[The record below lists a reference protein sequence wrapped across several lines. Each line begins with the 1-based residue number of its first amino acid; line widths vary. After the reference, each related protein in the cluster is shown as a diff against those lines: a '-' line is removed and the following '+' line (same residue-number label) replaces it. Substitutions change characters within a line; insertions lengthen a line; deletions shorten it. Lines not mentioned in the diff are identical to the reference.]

1 MTSSLQIKEVVA
13 ELDGQR
19 SVAGELVVYHPVR
32 DSFVS
37 VTTTSLQEID
47 ARTGVLVGEVLF
59 DGSLL
64 GDKPNAF
71 ECLVACGHKYVV
83 AALSRFLVIWDLRE
97 MVLAHIAEVAVA
109 GTMSQKTKHISA
121 LTAST
126 DVVGTLFFA
135 HEGSQS
141 IRVVPVDAL
150 VQGRSTSMRKVL
162 RKAAT
167 RNSAITA
174 LTYHTSHA
182 VLGCGAS
189 DGSVQ
194 LWKLADTSE
203 LAAGRADAAAGEAE
217 LTHDVVAALNAKPA
231 AVQSLVV
238 HVTDSGALHVAI
250 TYVSRHI
257 DVYRVQDRQLSPSTP
272 IGSVGLPH
280 GFTFAKK
287 QAIAFG
293 HVPNTLLV
301 VLDDA
306 ATVGGAVL
314 HLVRYGGPD
323 DATRFGTPLDLY
335 ALGPNDPS
343 AFVHVAVCGS
353 HGSALYTSTATG
365 RSVACLGYADDEPID
380 VASPTCRQWS
390 TSMPLSFGQY
400 CHPESI
406 PDSFLQLA
414 WSSDLNR
421 YDVAKLSLKTND
433 RCPDVSFGTVP
444 HTLENQLA
452 MPLRLVASPDLAR
465 AGVLLETSSSVA
477 VFVTS
482 AESSATYDVADA
494 CFTLQGHLVTLV
506 PSRKSV
512 RWHDD
517 VQSAEPHGASFPLP
531 VAADRIFATRLPLDN
546 TSDMC
551 KILFVIRDAAH
562 DTLRLSDRSLAF
574 AADSPIMWTS
584 HKTERVVDVQM
595 EPSTGQLH
603 NIAVLTTHRVVILDP
618 SLVAV
623 ASYAPTN
630 PLVMTPVSMLW
641 IGSAIAFVTGGGGA
655 LYYLPTQKQATTVPA
670 LLCTLAKPAPSVAF
684 SAIQLIAILPDR
696 LVYTVQL
703 PTSGT
708 VATLTRPFSVVDV
721 LAHSQDDFDV
731 TRQYVMRELDCS
743 PHISVSHRLVSV
755 LGTHDPEL
763 CLRALSPPP
772 STTGNFRQTS
782 HLSTAVVCNVLMT
795 VHRWKDALLHAVVD
809 DPGLQEYAS
818 DPVGASGAQLPQ
830 RLSGMSSQLS
840 HFGRIME
847 TFGQFSVAGQCYD
860 VAGNDRALVEL
871 VLKCGEREA
880 LDALVNAIRPTNGPL
895 AAALTGGTRPEIMPK
910 HDPFRL
916 LCNEHVTFERRSRLL
931 PSVTSV
937 LRQAKLQS
945 PPAPTMPPLQWKY
958 YSWRRLAPEEMG
970 EWTGST
976 HVHYATEEFKPRK
989 HAAATSAVAGKLS
1002 VDTQQSSFHD
1012 ADNGGGAAGPLSTA
1026 AAAIGPFLEE
1036 EDGVVAYWRF
1046 EEGAA
1051 HATVTSGT
1059 QFVDTSKREN
1069 HITLQNLDLVV
1080 STAPVDR
1087 GEEAKLQPEYALR
1100 FPSPSA
1106 GGCGHVVVKKGAST
1120 LDIGVSYDDDPYRRS
1135 LTVEM
1140 WIKPVETAAGAFT
1153 GTLMRR
1159 ETPSPGDALWELAVD
1174 SGALAFTLLGQTVRT
1189 DKSAVKEATWQ
1200 HVAAVVDVSSDDKA
1214 TIRLAV
1220 GGAVAVTNDVRLPK
1234 AARSGDVSTLVV
1246 GPNLGGVEVT
1256 EIRIW
1261 ATPRSAQQLHDM
1273 KENYLAM
1280 AESKKRIKMKIHNR
1294 DCQCDKCLGRRQHTP
1309 IAKLAMVQPLALTPT
1324 SRDRRQR
1331 MKTPKSEETRT

>member
-1 MTSSLQIKEVVA
+1 
-13 ELDGQR
+13 
-19 SVAGELVVYHPVR
+19 
-32 DSFVS
+32 
-37 VTTTSLQEID
+37 
-47 ARTGVLVGEVLF
+47 
-59 DGSLL
+59 
-64 GDKPNAF
+64 
-71 ECLVACGHKYVV
+71 
-83 AALSRFLVIWDLRE
+83 

-335 ALGPNDPS
+335 ALGPNDTS

-380 VASPTCRQWS
+380 SPTCRQWS

-414 WSSDLNR
+414 WVSPL
-421 YDVAKLSLKTND
+421 VARMQRLS
-433 RCPDVSFGTVP
+433 RFVVVVVVR
-444 HTLENQLA
+444 LESNQLA

-465 AGVLLETSSSVA
+465 AGVLVETSSSVA

-512 RWHDD
+512 P
-517 VQSAEPHGASFPLP
+517 Q
-531 VAADRIFATRLPLDN
+531 
-546 TSDMC
+546 
-551 KILFVIRDAAH
+551 
-562 DTLRLSDRSLAF
+562 
-574 AADSPIMWTS
+574 
-584 HKTERVVDVQM
+584 
-595 EPSTGQLH
+595 
-603 NIAVLTTHRVVILDP
+603 IAVLTTHRVVILNP

-655 LYYLPTQKQATTVPA
+655 LYYLPTQKQPTTVPA

-684 SAIQLIAILPDR
+684 SAIQLIACLPDR

-708 VATLTRPFSVVDV
+708 VA
-721 LAHSQDDFDV
+721 
-731 TRQYVMRELDCS
+731 
-743 PHISVSHRLVSV
+743 
-755 LGTHDPEL
+755 
-763 CLRALSPPP
+763 
-772 STTGNFRQTS
+772 
-782 HLSTAVVCNVLMT
+782 
-795 VHRWKDALLHAVVD
+795 
-809 DPGLQEYAS
+809 
-818 DPVGASGAQLPQ
+818 
-830 RLSGMSSQLS
+830 
-840 HFGRIME
+840 

-871 VLKCGEREA
+871 VSVLKCGEREA

-1012 ADNGGGAAGPLSTA
+1012 ADNGGAAGPLSTA

-1234 AARSGDVSTLVV
+1234 AAQSGDVSTLVV